1 MARKSARSGGR
12 REKSVRVKT
21 ARGRRP
27 SSTRWLDRQL
37 NDPYVAEARRLG
49 FRSRA
54 AFKLIEIDDRLRLLR
69 PGQTIVDLGAA
80 PGGWTQVALER
91 TKAAETNARII
102 ALDRLEIEA
111 ISGAELLVGDFLE
124 LETVERLEDLL
135 AGARV
140 DIVLSDLSPSTIG
153 HKATDHLRIV
163 ALVEDA
169 LAFAVQVLKPGGT
182 FIAKVFQGGADSDLL
197 KQVRA
202 SFETVRHIK
211 PAASRNDSAET
222 YLVAQG
228 FKAAAGKPADA
239 ENLNT

>member
-1 MARKSARSGGR
+1 VARKSARSGGR
-12 REKSVRVKT
+12 REKAVRVKT
-21 ARGRRP
+21 ARGRKP

-80 PGGWTQVALER
+80 PGGWTQVALDR
-91 TKAAETNARII
+91 TKAAETGARII
-102 ALDRLEIEA
+102 ALDRLEIEP
-111 ISGAELLVGDFLE
+111 IPGAELLVGDFLE
-124 LETVERLEDLL
+124 TDTVDRLEDLL
-135 AGARV
+135 SGVAV
-140 DIVLSDLSPSTIG
+140 DMVLSDLSPSTTG
-153 HKATDHLRIV
+153 HKATDHVRIV

-169 LAFAVQVLKPGGT
+169 LAFALQVLKPGGV
-182 FIAKVFQGGADSDLL
+182 FIAKVFQGGTDGDLL

-202 SFETVRHIK
+202 SFETVKHIK

-228 FKAAAGKPADA
+228 FKAKADKPAD
-239 ENLNT
+239 T

>member
-12 REKSVRVKT
+12 REKAVRVKT
-21 ARGRRP
+21 ARGRKP

-54 AFKLIEIDDRLRLLR
+54 AFKLIEIDDRIRVLR
-69 PGQTIVDLGAA
+69 PGQIIVDLGAA

-91 TKAAETNARII
+91 TKASETGARII
-102 ALDRLEIEA
+102 ALDRLEIEP
-111 ISGAELLVGDFLE
+111 IPGAELLVGDFLE
-124 LETVERLEDLL
+124 AETVDRLEELL
-135 AGARV
+135 SGV
-140 DIVLSDLSPSTIG
+140 PIDIVLSDLSPSTTG

-163 ALVEDA
+163 ALAEDA
-169 LAFAVQVLKPGGT
+169 LAFAVQVLKPGGA
-182 FIAKVFQGGADSDLL
+182 FIAKVFQGGADTDLL
-197 KQVRA
+197 RRVRS
-202 SFETVRHIK
+202 SFETVKHIK

-228 FKAAAGKPADA
+228 FKATADKPAD
-239 ENLNT
+239 T

>member
-1 MARKSARSGGR
+1 
-12 REKSVRVKT
+12 VRVKT
-21 ARGRRP
+21 ARGRKP

-49 FRSRA
+49 LRSRA

-80 PGGWTQVALER
+80 PGGWTLVALER
-91 TKAAETNARII
+91 TKAAETGARII
-102 ALDRLEIEA
+102 ALDRLEIEP
-111 ISGAELLVGDFLE
+111 IPGAELLVGDFLE
-124 LETVERLEDLL
+124 AETVDRLEDLL
-135 AGARV
+135 SGAAV
-140 DIVLSDLSPSTIG
+140 DIVLSDLSPSTTG

-163 ALVEDA
+163 ALVDDA
-169 LAFAVQVLKPGGT
+169 LAFAVQVLKPGGI

-197 KQVRA
+197 KQVRS
-202 SFETVRHIK
+202 SFELVKHIK

-228 FKAAAGKPADA
+228 FKAKANKPAD
-239 ENLNT
+239 T